1 MALFSGAGGSLN
13 CYSPHCTTNEILPN
27 EGGSYSVSCHLTGY
41 LPCLADVTCSFAHTV
56 VDDKARTQQ
65 LTACFSLTGR
75 RQHSNSIL
83 HDQRLME
90 SMDTPH
96 VYLRNSRKYSW
107 LLIFAQVTL
116 GCIFL
121 RCRELLCRNSLNDQ
135 VSSALENFFEVV
147 SLLRG
152 LLGGCFGLFVSFF
165 LSYLDFGI
173 EQSVIIFLLG
183 LQFSAFAAACV
194 CECVWVRL
202 SVCVCLDE
210 RVLGVIP
217 QFCFSFFCVKI
228 FFYRFSR
235 VNHCLLYEY
244 FNELYT
250 VWMKCYLK
258 KKQKLLYPIKFIL
271 NFEQMN
277 VFK

>member
-1 MALFSGAGGSLN
+1 
-13 CYSPHCTTNEILPN
+13 
-27 EGGSYSVSCHLTGY
+27 
-41 LPCLADVTCSFAHTV
+41 
-56 VDDKARTQQ
+56 
-65 LTACFSLTGR
+65 
-75 RQHSNSIL
+75 
-83 HDQRLME
+83 
-90 SMDTPH
+90 MDTPH

-194 CECVWVRL
+194 CVDVCECVWVCACAWMN
-202 SVCVCLDE
+202 VCW
-210 RVLGVIP
+210 
-217 QFCFSFFCVKI
+217 
-228 FFYRFSR
+228 
-235 VNHCLLYEY
+235 
-244 FNELYT
+244 
-250 VWMKCYLK
+250 VWY
-258 KKQKLLYPIKFIL
+258 L
-271 NFEQMN
+271 NFVFPFFVWKSFSTGFQGLTIVCCTNTSMN
-277 VFK
+277 YIQFEWNVI